1 MIAAVATAIQ
11 AANNTGLG
19 EIFSHPFMRNAF
31 LAGTPIAIAS
41 GLVGYFLVLRGQVFS
56 GDALSHVAIPGAL
69 GALMLG
75 VDARLGLFVVT
86 IAVGLLMG
94 VLGRRGSPDEVVIG
108 VVFTA
113 ILGLGALLMS
123 LSSRR
128 SGGTD
133 GSANVSVLFGSI
145 FGLSADQT
153 LVAAVVG
160 VVICAA
166 IVWLARP
173 LLFAS
178 VDEAVASGRG
188 VPVRALGVGF
198 LGLVGLCAAE
208 AAQVVGSLL
217 LLGLLTAPAGAAR
230 LLTDRPW
237 RGLFLAAV
245 TATVAMWG
253 GLVLSYLVG
262 RVPPSF
268 SIIALAAAIYLGASI
283 GTTFRIAPARRAGR
297 IGRP

>member
-1 MIAAVATAIQ
+1 M
-11 AANNTGLG
+11 
-19 EIFSHPFMRNAF
+19 FSHSFMRNAF

-56 GDALSHVAIPGAL
+56 GDALSHVAVPGAL
-69 GALMLG
+69 GALLLG

-86 IAVGLLMG
+86 VAVALLMG
-94 VLGRRGSPDEVVIG
+94 MLGRRGRPDEVVIG
-108 VVFTA
+108 VIFTA
-113 ILGLGALLMS
+113 ILGLGALLIS
-123 LSSRR
+123 VASRR

-133 GSANVSVLFGSI
+133 ASANVSVLFGSI
-145 FGLSADQT
+145 FGLSVDQAR
-153 LVAAVVG
+153 VAAVVG
-160 VVICAA
+160 VVICTA
-166 IVWLARP
+166 IVWFARP

-208 AAQVVGSLL
+208 AAQAVGALL

-237 RGLFLAAV
+237 RALFLAGV
-245 TATVAMWG
+245 TAAVAMWG
-253 GLVLSYLVG
+253 GLVFSYLVG

-268 SIIALAAAIYLGASI
+268 SIIAVAAAIYLGASI
-283 GTTFRIAPARRAGR
+283 GTAFRIRPARRAGR
-297 IGRP
+297 RGQP